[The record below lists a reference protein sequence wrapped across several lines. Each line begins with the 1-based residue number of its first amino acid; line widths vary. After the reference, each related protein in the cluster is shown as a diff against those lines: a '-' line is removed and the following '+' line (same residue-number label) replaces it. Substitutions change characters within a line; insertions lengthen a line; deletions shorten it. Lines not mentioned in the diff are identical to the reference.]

1 MRLGFIGTGQI
12 SKAVILG
19 ILKSKIKYSKIF
31 ISKRSPKISKLLS
44 KKSKKII
51 IYDDNQKILDSSDWI
66 FLALTPKVGNEIIKK
81 LIFKKKHLI
90 ISFISTIKMK
100 DLKKLIRVKAKIV
113 RAIPLPPI
121 SLKKGPVPI
130 FPANKKVKN
139 FFDNLGTTVE
149 IKNESL
155 SLNFWTTSSM
165 MAPFY
170 EILNTLT
177 QWLIKKGVKKE
188 SAQKYITSLFV
199 ALSEDSL
206 KKSKDLKKLVK
217 ESQTPKGLN
226 EQSLKELKK
235 HGFYKALNM
244 TSEKILKR
252 LKKVS

>member
-1 MRLGFIGTGQI
+1 MKNKPIIIVAGEPNSIFLEIFFKTLNLKKFKHPLILICSLKLLRLQM
-12 SKAVILG
+12 
-19 ILKSKIKYSKIF
+19 
-31 ISKRSPKISKLLS
+31 SKL
-44 KKSKKII
+44 K
-51 IYDDNQKILDSSDWI
+51 
-66 FLALTPKVGNEIIKK
+66 
-81 LIFKKKHLI
+81 FKKNHTI

-100 DLKKLIRVKAKIV
+100 ELKKFIKVDATIV